1 MGAPKPGVV
10 VTVGSLTLS
19 AVRDPEVVILGA
31 SDPGGVYSL
40 VWEPKPDHVK
50 PIRVV
55 SKPRI
60 NKCGLI

>member
-19 AVRDPEVVILGA
+19 PVRDTEVVKVGA
-31 SDPGGVYSL
+31 SDPGGIYSL

-50 PIRVV
+50 SIRAV